1 MKTNQIST
9 RPQTFESPHQQA
21 MLTRPNPPTPEMV
34 ERAKFVDKTFV
45 WKQNADLRSGD
56 KRASK

>member
-1 MKTNQIST
+1 MNQKNSST
-9 RPQTFESPHQQA
+9 QQQIFK
-21 MLTRPNPPTPEMV
+21 PNPPTPEMV

-56 KRASK
+56 KRPSK